1 MYGSKQIKLGVRSYL
16 LCCFL
21 LFQGLLLSA
30 RAPEIED
37 VRALFYKAESSQK
50 VCVELIEL
58 LEPYNDKN
66 NALFLGYRGSANM
79 MMAKHLINPFSKLS
93 YFKKGKLMLEKAIQ
107 FDQKNVELRF
117 LRYTIQT
124 NVPSFLNYSDNK
136 ENDRVFLLQSLNRM
150 NDQKLKIIINNYLKK
165 AS

>member
-1 MYGSKQIKLGVRSYL
+1 MYGSEQIKLGVKSYL
-16 LCCFL
+16 LCFFL
-21 LFQGLLLSA
+21 FHGLSFSA
-30 RAPEIED
+30 KSTEIED
-37 VRALFYKAESSQK
+37 VRVLFHKAESSQK
-50 VCVELIEL
+50 VCIELIEL

-79 MMAKHLINPFSKLS
+79 LMAKHLINPFSKLS
-93 YFKKGKLMLEKAIQ
+93 YFKKGKLLLEKAIQ
-107 FDQKNVELRF
+107 FDQKNIELRF

-136 ENDRVFLLQSLNRM
+136 ENDRAFLLQSLNSL
-150 NDQKLKIIINNYLKK
+150 NDLKLKNIISTYLKK